1 MSAAN
6 LPIRPGDVI
15 QGKYRVER
23 VIGRGGMGVVVAARH
38 VQLGS
43 TVAIKLFAPDGWAPD
58 DPAAERFAREA
69 RTAVRLRSEK
79 SARVLDVDSLPD
91 GTPFIVME
99 YLVGKDLGTVLAER
113 GALPEAEAV
122 GYILQS
128 CEAVAEA
135 HALGIVHR
143 DLKPQ
148 NLFLTEASDG
158 SPMVK
163 VLDFGVAK
171 WNEPSASVLTITAKA
186 MGTPAYMSPE
196 QMRTPKEVDARS
208 DVWSLGVCLY
218 ELLTGVLPFQAET
231 VQAVCAV
238 VLTETPRALRE
249 VRPELSPD
257 VAAVVMQCLEKR
269 PQNRYQSVIEL
280 AEALE
285 TASAV
290 SRRGRVAAVA
300 ARARDAPGGGAGEG
314 AATEAM
320 ERAATTRLIERR
332 AHETRGEATT
342 DVYAARTRR
351 TAVWGF
357 GGGILLASV
366 VTALVWARGTGTSE
380 QAPATP
386 GGSNA
391 AIATSASAP
400 AAPSPFESAAE
411 TPPAPDPSEASS
423 TPLPSQSLPSRR
435 PAATPH
441 PRVTPRDAGAHAMP
455 LTDVP

>member
-1 MSAAN
+1 MGAAK

-15 QGKYRVER
+15 QDKYRVER
-23 VIGRGGMGVVVAARH
+23 VIGRGGMGVVVAAKH

-43 TVAIKLFAPDGWAPD
+43 TVAVKLFAPEGWAPD

-79 SARVLDVDSLPD
+79 TARVLDVGSLPD
-91 GTPFIVME
+91 GTQFIVME
-99 YLVGKDLGTVLAER
+99 YLVGKDLGMVLAER
-113 GALPEAEAV
+113 GALPEADAV
-122 GYILQS
+122 GYILQA

-143 DLKPQ
+143 DLKPH

-158 SPMVK
+158 SPLVK

-171 WNEPSASVLTITAKA
+171 WSEPAAASLTITSRA

-196 QMRTPKEVDARS
+196 QMRAPKDVDARS
-208 DVWSLGVCLY
+208 DVWSLGVCAY
-218 ELLTGVLPFQAET
+218 ELLTGAPPFQAET
-231 VQAVCAV
+231 VQALCAV

-249 VRPELSPD
+249 IRPELTPD
-257 VAAVVMQCLEKR
+257 VAAVVMRCLEKR
-269 PQNRYQSVIEL
+269 PHERYQSVVEL

-285 TASAV
+285 AASSV

-300 ARARDAPGGGAGEG
+300 ARAREVPAGE
-314 AATEAM
+314 AADAAARNEAT
-320 ERAATTRLIERR
+320 ERAATTNFLARR

-351 TAVWGF
+351 TAAWGF

-366 VTALVWARGTGTSE
+366 VTVFLWARG
-380 QAPATP
+380 ATHSAQQ
-386 GGSNA
+386 GAASAGESNPVV
-391 AIATSASAP
+391 ATSVPAVSAP
-400 AAPSPFESAAE
+400 PVAPVPSVPESSVEELPSAPSAQPRRGG
-411 TPPAPDPSEASS
+411 APGRSH
-423 TPLPSQSLPSRR
+423 
-435 PAATPH
+435 ATG
-441 PRVTPRDAGAHAMP
+441 RDAGVHVAP

>member
-1 MSAAN
+1 MSTAK
-6 LPIRPGDVI
+6 LPIRPGDLI

-23 VIGRGGMGVVVAARH
+23 VIGRGGMGVVVAAKH

-43 TVAIKLFAPDGWAPD
+43 TVAIKLLAAEDWAPD

-69 RTAVRLRSEK
+69 HTAVRLRSEK

-122 GYILQS
+122 GYVLQA

-143 DLKPQ
+143 DLKPH

-158 SPMVK
+158 APLVK

-171 WNEPSASVLTITAKA
+171 WSEPTAASLTITSRA

-196 QMRTPKEVDARS
+196 QMRAPKEVDARS
-208 DVWSLGVCLY
+208 DVWSLGVCAY
-218 ELLTGVLPFQAET
+218 ELLTGVPPFQAET
-231 VQAVCAV
+231 VQALCAV
-238 VLTETPRALRE
+238 VLTETPRPPRE
-249 VRPELSPD
+249 IRPELSPD
-257 VAAVVMQCLEKR
+257 VAAVVMRCLEKR
-269 PQNRYQSVIEL
+269 PRDRHQTVVEL

-285 TASAV
+285 MASAV

-300 ARARDAPGGGAGEG
+300 ARAREVPADASAN
-314 AATEAM
+314 EA
-320 ERAATTRLIERR
+320 LERR
-332 AHETRGEATT
+332 ATTHLVARRANETRGEATT

-357 GGGILLASV
+357 GGGILLASF
-366 VTALVWARGTGTSE
+366 VTALLWARGTRSVPE
-380 QAPATP
+380 VPA
-386 GGSNA
+386 SSA
-391 AIATSASAP
+391 ASAP
-400 AAPSPFESAAE
+400 AVATLLHAAS
-411 TPPAPDPSEASS
+411 PPAPPPSDSVAEEPPPSPS
-423 TPLPSQSLPSRR
+423 PSPRRQGTPQ
-435 PAATPH
+435 H
-441 PRVTPRDAGAHAMP
+441 PRSTTRDAGAHATP